1 MFLKIYVSFLGG
13 GYHESIS
20 SYVVTTEKTTSQ
32 DSAFSVIVVIS
43 ENE

>member
-1 MFLKIYVSFLGG
+1 MCHFWGG

-20 SYVVTTEKTTSQ
+20 SYLVTTEKTTSQ
-32 DSAFSVIVVIS
+32 DSAFSVIAVVS